1 MLLTSPSAGA
11 CRYLAG
17 YLRVLDGIHSRGHS
31 QVTGRDKPPE
41 FQGAAVAAESG
52 NSRSVIRPEESAR
65 ELAAELLG
73 RRRSD
78 LGYGGRRRKAFAR
91 DRGIND
97 RLLTDIENPQQGRNY
112 LISSVQDIARVYEV
126 TYESLVAVLRGKAD
140 ELAPAAPP
148 RPAPPSGAGWLPPL
162 PGAAIAA
169 ARPYA
174 DLISDR
180 LLELALDGVA
190 APSGAQVFGPGSR
203 DAGTWDAISERWPL
217 RACVW
222 LMADLQA
229 RESGAAREAEGN
241 AGLTLA

>member
-91 DRGIND
+91 DQ
-97 RLLTDIENPQQGRNY
+97 QQGRNY

-126 TYESLVAVLRGKAD
+126 TYESLVAVLSGKAD

-241 AGLTLA
+241 AGLTPA